1 MDILLRVLFLIAG
14 VCFFI
19 FIITLI
25 FSLFLIVWPFLAAGV
40 LASIAYSWL
49 SRYRSPKKQNQN
61 NTTII
66 IEHEETDKN

>member
-1 MDILLRVLFLIAG
+1 MDILLRILFLIAG

-49 SRYRSPKKQNQN
+49 SRYRPTQKSNPSH
-61 NTTII
+61 TTII
-66 IEHEETDKN
+66 IEHEENDKN